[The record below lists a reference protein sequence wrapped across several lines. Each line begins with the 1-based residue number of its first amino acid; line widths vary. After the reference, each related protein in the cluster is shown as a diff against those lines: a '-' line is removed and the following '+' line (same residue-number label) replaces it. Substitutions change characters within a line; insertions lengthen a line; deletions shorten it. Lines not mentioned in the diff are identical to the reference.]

1 MSPLEYTLN
10 SAAWSLVGVIM
21 TLTYQRLANWWR
33 GRNHKGQLPPI
44 STAAYFGSLLLL
56 FAIIATLF
64 SYSGKVAA
72 ENNKKCQAK
81 INKSNVAILNQLK
94 EAITGKRGF
103 IANIDELN
111 ARELLLVQRKRS
123 VKNLG
128 MDLNDFLAKQNALL
142 EDMRNHII
150 LPLSVCTDNK
160 VPPNISPSDIVSTH
174 SN

>member
-1 MSPLEYTLN
+1 MSPLVYTLN

-21 TLTYQRLANWWR
+21 TLTYQRVMNWWR
-33 GRNHKGQLPPI
+33 GRKRAGQLPPI

-72 ENNKKCQAK
+72 ENNKKCP
-81 INKSNVAILNQLK
+81 
-94 EAITGKRGF
+94 
-103 IANIDELN
+103 D
-111 ARELLLVQRKRS
+111 
-123 VKNLG
+123 
-128 MDLNDFLAKQNALL
+128 KQNALL
-142 EDMRNHII
+142 SDLRDHVI